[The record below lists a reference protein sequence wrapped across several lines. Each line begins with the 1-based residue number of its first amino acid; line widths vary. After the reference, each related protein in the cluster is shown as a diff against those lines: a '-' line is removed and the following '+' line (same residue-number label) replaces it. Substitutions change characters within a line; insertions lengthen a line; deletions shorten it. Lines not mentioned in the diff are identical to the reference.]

1 MASNSYRNKSLLTDA
16 ENKQNK
22 IKTLLNKLRK
32 YNPAKLKNIKAKEK
46 TLNAAEKLLNNRQE
60 AIDAFKTG
68 IYPYI
73 DGFQIK
79 ESEEELKEESKDD
92 LQKFIEYIKNESKG
106 INYDLFKNYINFI
119 VPRALVKQ
127 LYKTKNKNKNNALV
141 EQIKKRWSNLKDE
154 AEKIS
159 DDEKEIEQPDRIL
172 KIVKEILDLIK
183 RLKNN
188 KVQV

>member
-1 MASNSYRNKSLLTDA
+1 MPSNSYRNKSLLTDA

-188 KVQV
+188 EVQV

>member
-127 LYKTKNKNKNNALV
+127 LYKTKNKNNALV

-188 KVQV
+188 EVQV

>member
-46 TLNAAEKLLNNRQE
+46 TLNPAEKLLNNRQE

-188 KVQV
+188 EVQV

>member
-188 KVQV
+188 EVQV

>member
-79 ESEEELKEESKDD
+79 ELEEELKEESKDD

-188 KVQV
+188 EVQV

>member
-92 LQKFIEYIKNESKG
+92 LQKFIEYIKNESKR

-188 KVQV
+188 EVQV

>member
-60 AIDAFKTG
+60 AIDALKTG

-188 KVQV
+188 EVQV

>member
-32 YNPAKLKNIKAKEK
+32 HNPAKLKNIKAKEK

-188 KVQV
+188 EVQV

>member
-1 MASNSYRNKSLLTDA
+1 MASNSYRNKSLLKDA

-188 KVQV
+188 EVQV

>member
-159 DDEKEIEQPDRIL
+159 GDEKEIEQPDRIL

-188 KVQV
+188 EVQV

>member
-141 EQIKKRWSNLKDE
+141 EPIKKRWSNLKDE

-188 KVQV
+188 EVQV

>member
-119 VPRALVKQ
+119 VPRA
-127 LYKTKNKNKNNALV
+127 
-141 EQIKKRWSNLKDE
+141 
-154 AEKIS
+154 
-159 DDEKEIEQPDRIL
+159 
-172 KIVKEILDLIK
+172 
-183 RLKNN
+183 
-188 KVQV
+188 

>member
-119 VPRALVKQ
+119 VPMALVKQ

-188 KVQV
+188 EVQV